1 MSAACSALWRASVL
15 PRRFPTAPADG
26 RGRPSRSTWRGGGAR
41 GPTFSS
47 PATPRR
53 GGAGPRILLCPTPR
67 SPGGQPRP
75 PFPDHRHLRHA
86 HHFLHASAGA
96 VRDGRR
102 RVPAACQR
110 LRSGHLRRG
119 LYLHPPGH
127 RGGAATTLED
137 GGMSAATWVLVG
149 LLGGGAATARFLI
162 DATIA
167 SRSDHPFPLGI
178 LAINLGGAFALG
190 LVAGAALSGEA
201 LIVVAG
207 GGIGSFTT
215 FSTLMLDSHRLSE
228 AGHTHLVWLNVGLS
242 LIAGYAAIALG
253 HWIGAH

>member
-1 MSAACSALWRASVL
+1 VSV
-15 PRRFPTAPADG
+15 
-26 RGRPSRSTWRGGGAR
+26 
-41 GPTFSS
+41 
-47 PATPRR
+47 
-53 GGAGPRILLCPTPR
+53 
-67 SPGGQPRP
+67 
-75 PFPDHRHLRHA
+75 
-86 HHFLHASAGA
+86 
-96 VRDGRR
+96 
-102 RVPAACQR
+102 
-110 LRSGHLRRG
+110 
-119 LYLHPPGH
+119 
-127 RGGAATTLED
+127 
-137 GGMSAATWVLVG
+137 ATWALVG

-178 LAINLGGAFALG
+178 LAINLAGAFALG

-201 LIVVAG
+201 PIVVAG